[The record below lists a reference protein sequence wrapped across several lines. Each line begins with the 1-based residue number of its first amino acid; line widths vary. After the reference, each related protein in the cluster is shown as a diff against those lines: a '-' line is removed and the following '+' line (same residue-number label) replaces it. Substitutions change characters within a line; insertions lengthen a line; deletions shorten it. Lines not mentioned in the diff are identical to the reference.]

1 VDGCCCLIVFAST
14 TSRSLYFNFEPYQVN
29 LHIEMASSSLFLSM
43 LPAEIRNT
51 IYELALTAPEPLR
64 CFDPVLW
71 DEYNPTNKR
80 HYLYLRATP
89 TDALDELAFEFDTVE
104 YNQLKYVSKEVYAE
118 TVGLELK
125 YNEITLRVSRK
136 NGYASSFLL
145 LNRWLSS
152 IPVTKRSWIKTIN
165 ITIETMGRCVEGGP
179 EDADTLTC
187 LTRLCND
194 NPSMRVKYYL
204 PMWRIKVPTFH
215 NSDLTK
221 CHPLWTAPT
230 VSDFITYA
238 VDVYSYIRGVGFEK
252 LYPGIDTKSAH
263 TREIWRPYRTLC
275 FDQPVYP
282 PDMQAKN
289 LTYFP
294 NVPKGTE
301 LPIIK
306 KDITWAA
313 HGEVVPEAEQ
323 WIGYKYAK
331 DWVENGI

>member
-1 VDGCCCLIVFAST
+1 MS
-14 TSRSLYFNFEPYQVN
+14 
-29 LHIEMASSSLFLSM
+29 
-43 LPAEIRNT
+43 
-51 IYELALTAPEPLR
+51 
-64 CFDPVLW
+64 
-71 DEYNPTNKR
+71 
-80 HYLYLRATP
+80 
-89 TDALDELAFEFDTVE
+89 
-104 YNQLKYVSKEVYAE
+104 
-118 TVGLELK
+118 
-125 YNEITLRVSRK
+125 
-136 NGYASSFLL
+136 
-145 LNRWLSS
+145 
-152 IPVTKRSWIKTIN
+152 
-165 ITIETMGRCVEGGP
+165 RCVEPGT
-179 EDADTLTC
+179 EDADTLDC

-194 NPSMRVKYYL
+194 NPSMIVKYYL

-215 NSDLTK
+215 NSDLPK
-221 CHPLWTAPT
+221 RHPIWTAPT

-252 LYPGIDTKSAH
+252 LCPEIDMKS
-263 TREIWRPYRTLC
+263 TRTGQSWRQNHSLRS
-275 FDQPVYP
+275 DQPVHLA
-282 PDMQAKN
+282 DMQAKN

>member
-1 VDGCCCLIVFAST
+1 MDGRCCLIVFAST
-14 TSRSLYFNFEPYQVN
+14 TSRSLYFNFELNQVN

-125 YNEITLRVSRK
+125 YNEITLRASRK
-136 NGYASSFLL
+136 NGYASSYLL

-165 ITIETMGRCVEGGP
+165 ITIETMSRCVEGGP
-179 EDADTLTC
+179 EDAYTLTY

-221 CHPLWTAPT
+221 CHPLRTAPT

-238 VDVYSYIRGVGFEK
+238 ADVYSYIRGVGFGK
-252 LYPGIDTKSAH
+252 LYPGIDTKSAL
-263 TREIWRPYRTLC
+263 TREIWRPYRTLS
-275 FDQPVYP
+275 FDEPVYP
-282 PDMQAKN
+282 PDMEAKN

-294 NVPKGTE
+294 NVSKGTE
-301 LPIIK
+301 PPIIK
-306 KDITWAA
+306 KDMTWAA

-323 WIGYKYAK
+323 WIGYKHAK

>member
-1 VDGCCCLIVFAST
+1 
-14 TSRSLYFNFEPYQVN
+14 
-29 LHIEMASSSLFLSM
+29 MASSSLFLSM

-64 CFDPVLW
+64 CFDPVFW

-136 NGYASSFLL
+136 SEYATSFLL

-165 ITIETMGRCVEGGP
+165 ITIETKSRYVEAGP
-179 EDADTLTC
+179 EGVDTLAR

-204 PMWRIKVPTFH
+204 PMWRTKVPTFH
-215 NSDLTK
+215 NRDLSK
-221 CHPLWTAPT
+221 RHPIWTAPT
-230 VSDFITYA
+230 VSDFITHA
-238 VDVYSYIRGVGFEK
+238 VDVYSYTRGEGFGK
-252 LYPGIDTKSAH
+252 LYPEIDTKS
-263 TREIWRPYRTLC
+263 TRTRQNWRPYRWLRL
-275 FDQPVYP
+275 DQLVHLA
-282 PDMQAKN
+282 DLQAKN

-294 NVPKGTE
+294 SVPKGTE

-313 HGEVVPEAEQ
+313 HGEAVPEAEQ
-323 WIGYKYAK
+323 WIGYKHAK

>member
-136 NGYASSFLL
+136 SEYATSFLL

-165 ITIETMGRCVEGGP
+165 ITIETKSRYVEAGP
-179 EDADTLTC
+179 EGVDTLAC

-204 PMWRIKVPTFH
+204 PMWRTKVPTFH
-215 NSDLTK
+215 NSDLSK
-221 CHPLWTAPT
+221 RHPIWTAPT
-230 VSDFITYA
+230 VSDFITHA
-238 VDVYSYIRGVGFEK
+238 VDVYSYTRGEGFEK
-252 LYPGIDTKSAH
+252 LYPEIDTKS
-263 TREIWRPYRTLC
+263 TRTRQNWRPYRWLRL
-275 FDQPVYP
+275 DQLVHLA
-282 PDMQAKN
+282 DLQAKN

-294 NVPKGTE
+294 SVPKGTE

-313 HGEVVPEAEQ
+313 HSEVVPEAEQ

>member
-1 VDGCCCLIVFAST
+1 
-14 TSRSLYFNFEPYQVN
+14 
-29 LHIEMASSSLFLSM
+29 
-43 LPAEIRNT
+43 
-51 IYELALTAPEPLR
+51 
-64 CFDPVLW
+64 
-71 DEYNPTNKR
+71 
-80 HYLYLRATP
+80 
-89 TDALDELAFEFDTVE
+89 
-104 YNQLKYVSKEVYAE
+104 
-118 TVGLELK
+118 LELK

-136 NGYASSFLL
+136 SEYATSFLL

-187 LTRLCND
+187 LTSLCND
-194 NPSMRVKYYL
+194 NPSIRVKYYL

-275 FDQPVYP
+275 FDEPVYP

-306 KDITWAA
+306 KDLTWAA

-323 WIGYKYAK
+323 WIGYKHAK

>member
-1 VDGCCCLIVFAST
+1 LVDGSCCLIVFVST
-14 TSRSLYFNFEPYQVN
+14 TSRSLYFDYEPSQVN

-136 NGYASSFLL
+136 SEYATSFLL

-165 ITIETMGRCVEGGP
+165 ITIETKGHRVGTGLE
-179 EDADTLTC
+179 EDADIIAC
-187 LTRLCND
+187 LTGLCND

-215 NSDLTK
+215 NSDLPEG
-221 CHPLWTAPT
+221 HPTLTAPT
-230 VSDFITYA
+230 VSDFISYA
-238 VDVYSYIRGVGFEK
+238 VDIYLCIRGEGFEK
-252 LYPGIDTKSAH
+252 LYPHVSTNPPPIQYAQH
-263 TREIWRPYRTLC
+263 WRRRRLTIVDLA
-275 FDQPVYP
+275 DL
-282 PDMQAKN
+282 QAKN

-331 DWVENGI
+331 NWVENGI